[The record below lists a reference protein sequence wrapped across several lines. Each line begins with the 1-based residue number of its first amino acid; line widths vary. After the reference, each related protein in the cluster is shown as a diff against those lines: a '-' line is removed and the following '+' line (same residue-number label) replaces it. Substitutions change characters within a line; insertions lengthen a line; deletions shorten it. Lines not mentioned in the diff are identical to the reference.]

1 MRLFGRSR
9 PLNLALQG
17 GGAHGAY
24 TWGVLDRLLEDDRVE
39 PGWLSGTSSGS
50 VNAAALASGWTLG
63 GRDKAREVLAGV
75 WKDIAGAGV
84 PDFVKLNPFY
94 STLSRSSTMAQMA
107 SMFSPYDFNPMG
119 FDPLRSV
126 LETWIDF
133 KAIRQRSSIELIIP
147 ATDARTGQARFFNT
161 REISVE
167 TVMASSCLPALH
179 QAVEIDGESY
189 WDGGFSSNPDVLGLA
204 KASPV
209 RDTMIVQLT
218 PLKRAQVPTNSH
230 GISDHVYHLAFLAPL
245 IRDIE
250 IIENCREACGGGL
263 GIMPRSSGPG
273 RVADHRFH
281 VIDATPHTVSMDW
294 SSKVN
299 PEWDTFQKLFEA
311 GREDA
316 TAWLEKYFN
325 DIGRRETIDLRK
337 HFLARSDVPALTLP
351 KPPGEIDDDG
361 HDAAM
366 GTVMAGN
373 AP

>member
-1 MRLFGRSR
+1 MRLFGRTR

-24 TWGVLDRLLEDDRVE
+24 TWGVLDRLLEDDRIQ
-39 PGWLSGTSSGS
+39 PGWVSGTSSGS

-94 STLSRSSTMAQMA
+94 STFSRSPAMAQMA
-107 SMFSPYDFNPMG
+107 SLFSPYEFNPMG

-133 KAIRQRSSIELIIP
+133 KAIRQRSAIELIIP
-147 ATDARTGQARFFNT
+147 ATDARTGQARYFNT

-167 TVMASSCLPALH
+167 TIMASSCLPALH
-179 QAVEIDGESY
+179 QAVQIEGNSY

-218 PLKRAQVPTNSH
+218 PLKRAEVPTNSH
-230 GISDHVYHLAFLAPL
+230 GISDQVYHLAFLAPL

-250 IIENCREACGGGL
+250 LIETCRDACGGGL
-263 GIMPRSSGPG
+263 GLMARSSGPG
-273 RVADHRFH
+273 RIADHRFH
-281 VIDATPHTVSMDW
+281 LIDATSHTVQMDW

-299 PEWDTFQKLFEA
+299 PEWDIFEKLFLA
-311 GREDA
+311 GRED
-316 TAWLEKYFN
+316 TTVWLEEHGN
-325 DIGRRETIDLRK
+325 DIGWRETVNLRQ
-337 HFLARSDVPALTLP
+337 HFLARSDVQAVVFP
-351 KPPGEIDDDG
+351 KPPEDDDV
-361 HDAAM
+361 AAE
-366 GTVMAGN
+366 VQSAAAGVR
-373 AP
+373 